1 LGGEMKKSTIDYLTD
16 FANTT
21 DCNGFGISLDLEY
34 TVQSEYDILDN
45 LNDIDLDTFSLKI
58 A

>member
-1 LGGEMKKSTIDYLTD
+1 MKKSTINFLTD
-16 FANTT
+16 FANYT
-21 DCNGFGISLDLEY
+21 DAGSYGISLDLEY